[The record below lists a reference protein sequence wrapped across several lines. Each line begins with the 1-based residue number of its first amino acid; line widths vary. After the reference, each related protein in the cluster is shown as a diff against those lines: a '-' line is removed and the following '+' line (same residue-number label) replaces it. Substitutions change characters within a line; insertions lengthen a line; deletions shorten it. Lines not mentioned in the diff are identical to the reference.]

1 MCVADVHTPTAEFVS
16 NRGTVPWMAACE
28 IGWLLM
34 VAFDSVILLSV
45 DMVLL
50 REGLYRELRE
60 PTTLKA

>member
-1 MCVADVHTPTAEFVS
+1 
-16 NRGTVPWMAACE
+16 MAACE